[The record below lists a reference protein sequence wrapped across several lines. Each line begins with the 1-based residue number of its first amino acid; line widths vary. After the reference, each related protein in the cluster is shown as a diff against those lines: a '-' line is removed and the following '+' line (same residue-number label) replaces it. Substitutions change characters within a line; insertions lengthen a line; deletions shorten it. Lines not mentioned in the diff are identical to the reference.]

1 MYSWIGLRRAR
12 LSVSPLIQASNGAI
26 LVKWWNDGDEAKRD
40 KYRAKYKEKEL
51 NKRLDNPPL
60 VWYNSII
67 KTRGGFVFFMKFQI
81 YRTMGGGMKALL
93 ERYPVLGNYKLKQAK
108 DGVVITISSL
118 KMLAQLI
125 LDIEEEII
133 IGKSGWDVKD
143 SIEIY
148 DDYRE

>member
-1 MYSWIGLRRAR
+1 M
-12 LSVSPLIQASNGAI
+12 
-26 LVKWWNDGDEAKRD
+26 E
-40 KYRAKYKEKEL
+40 
-51 NKRLDNPPL
+51 
-60 VWYNSII
+60 
-67 KTRGGFVFFMKFQI
+67 FQI

-93 ERYPVLGNYKLKQAK
+93 EKYPVLSNYKLKQAK

>member
-1 MYSWIGLRRAR
+1 
-12 LSVSPLIQASNGAI
+12 
-26 LVKWWNDGDEAKRD
+26 
-40 KYRAKYKEKEL
+40 
-51 NKRLDNPPL
+51 
-60 VWYNSII
+60 
-67 KTRGGFVFFMKFQI
+67 MKFQI

-93 ERYPVLGNYKLKQAK
+93 EKYPVLGNYKLKQAK
-108 DGVVITISSL
+108 YGVVITISSL

-125 LDIEEEII
+125 LDIGKEII

>member
-1 MYSWIGLRRAR
+1 M
-12 LSVSPLIQASNGAI
+12 
-26 LVKWWNDGDEAKRD
+26 E
-40 KYRAKYKEKEL
+40 
-51 NKRLDNPPL
+51 
-60 VWYNSII
+60 
-67 KTRGGFVFFMKFQI
+67 FQI
-81 YRTMGGGMKALL
+81 YRTTCSKMKDLL
-93 ERYPVLGNYKLKQAK
+93 EKYPVLGNYKLKQTK

-125 LDIEEEII
+125 LDIGEEII

>member
-1 MYSWIGLRRAR
+1 
-12 LSVSPLIQASNGAI
+12 
-26 LVKWWNDGDEAKRD
+26 
-40 KYRAKYKEKEL
+40 
-51 NKRLDNPPL
+51 
-60 VWYNSII
+60 
-67 KTRGGFVFFMKFQI
+67 MKFQI

-93 ERYPVLGNYKLKQAK
+93 EKYPVLGNYKLKQTK

>member
-1 MYSWIGLRRAR
+1 
-12 LSVSPLIQASNGAI
+12 
-26 LVKWWNDGDEAKRD
+26 
-40 KYRAKYKEKEL
+40 
-51 NKRLDNPPL
+51 
-60 VWYNSII
+60 
-67 KTRGGFVFFMKFQI
+67 MKFQI

-93 ERYPVLGNYKLKQAK
+93 EKYPVLNNYKLKQSK

-118 KMLAQLI
+118 KMLAQLG
-125 LDIEEEII
+125 LDIGQEMI